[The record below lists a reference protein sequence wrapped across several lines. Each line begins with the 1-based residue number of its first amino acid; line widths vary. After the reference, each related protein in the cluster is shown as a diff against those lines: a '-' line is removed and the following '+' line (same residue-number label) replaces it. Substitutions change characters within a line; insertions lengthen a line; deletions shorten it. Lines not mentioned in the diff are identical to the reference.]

1 MPATEGGK
9 LVYSMREKK
18 EREYAEDR
26 SGGGTNEAPAKQIN
40 KDRGESHEGVWRQG
54 DSQVSSDFEEHAHNG
69 KVRNGDFATSR
80 KTGIEDRLQNEA
92 PNALNAEHS
101 GEERCCHAEFV
112 AQVDRIAGIIATAR
126 PGRAELQEETKRHD
140 RLEVDSLRSRSNRGR
155 SGMRFFRD

>member
-1 MPATEGGK
+1 M
-9 LVYSMREKK
+9 KK
-18 EREYAEDR
+18 RKRKYAKNR
-26 SGGGTNEAPAKQIN
+26 SGGGTNEAPAKRV
-40 KDRGESHEGVWRQG
+40 DESRSESHKGVRRQRN
-54 DSQVSSDFEEHAHNG
+54 QNVSNDFNEHSHNG

-126 PGRAELQEETKRHD
+126 PGCAELQEETKRHD
-140 RLEVDSLRSRSNRGR
+140 RLEVDSLRSRSSRV
-155 SGMRFFRD
+155 RFFRD